1 MIIQYDE
8 YKTKLNGLRPTLK
21 ELGEALR
28 LEDARREIDELEQKT
43 GIDFFCNLSDT
54 IEEQLES
61 KTAADI
67 ISAWGL

>member
-1 MIIQYDE
+1 MLGFWVE
-8 YKTKLNGLRPTLK
+8 HLN
-21 ELGEALR
+21 EDHSSDALTGYVVS
-28 LEDARREIDELEQKT
+28 IDELEQKT